1 MIVRAISPFNPRSH
15 PAAIRSD
22 VSIRGARILHHSGLF
37 FGPRCHANRSCL
49 NIFGTPAGRL
59 DEAARRPEKKL
70 RPDALRGILV
80 RSGDRTNPNER
91 VRDNRETKSSFQ
103 VAHP

>member
-1 MIVRAISPFNPRSH
+1 MIVRAISPFNPRSR

-37 FGPRCHANRSCL
+37 FFVLRCHANRSCL
-49 NIFGTPAGRL
+49 NIFGTLAGRL

-70 RPDALRGILV
+70 RPDALRGILI
-80 RSGDRTNPNER
+80 RSGDRTSNQSER
-91 VRDNRETKSSFQ
+91 TRTR
-103 VAHP
+103 